1 MQFAMIITDAD
12 DGKNVT
18 VEMKRTDK
26 TEDTDSSKS
35 NAAAMMSALLNFLNG
50 IDEDAVENQQKIIV
64 Q

>member
-26 TEDTDSSKS
+26 NEDTDSSQS
-35 NAAAMMSALLNFLNG
+35 PAAALMGGIVNYLNG
-50 IDEDAVENQQKIIV
+50 IDDDAVESTEKIIV

>member
-26 TEDTDSSKS
+26 AEDTDSSKS

>member
-1 MQFAMIITDAD
+1 MQYAMIITDSD

-26 TEDTDSSKS
+26 AEDTDSSKS
-35 NAAAMMSALLNFLNG
+35 NAAAMMGAILNFLNG
-50 IDEDAVENQQKIIV
+50 IDEDAVEDTQKIVV